1 MVTKEFVRSI
11 VQDHRAA
18 MQIDCSLRN
27 VFFIVVVL
35 CGGCGSSVS
44 DGAVSGS
51 SPSTVSTGQVEQ
63 IGNPTSSTISRVTT
77 PPNRFEKGEGRATTA
92 EQGGDRWLPSE
103 PSIPQSIAKDLSSP
117 DARDRYRA
125 LDHWE
130 AKNSKVP
137 LDPVFEAMEDED
149 PAVRAKATAIVEE
162 YWAVE
167 QEHGKGQNN

>member
-1 MVTKEFVRSI
+1 MTKEFVRSI

-77 PPNRFEKGEGRATTA
+77 PVNKIEHGDSKATAVEQAENRS
-92 EQGGDRWLPSE
+92 LPSE
-103 PSIPQSIAKDLSSP
+103 LSIPPSIAKDLSSP

-130 AKNSKVP
+130 AKNSKAP
-137 LDPVFEAMEDED
+137 LDLVFEAMEDDD
-149 PAVRAKATAIVEE
+149 PAVRARAAAIVEQYFMKQQE
-162 YWAVE
+162 EVE
-167 QEHGKGQNN
+167 R